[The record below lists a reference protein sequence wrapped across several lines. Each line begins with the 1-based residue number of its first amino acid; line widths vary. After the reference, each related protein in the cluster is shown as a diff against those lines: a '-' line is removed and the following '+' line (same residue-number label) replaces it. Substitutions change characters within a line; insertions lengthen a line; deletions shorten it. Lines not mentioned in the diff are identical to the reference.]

1 MVSASRALI
10 SVVMLGGFYVVA
22 LAQLGVAIA
31 LTVWLVTVIGTFA
44 IKLTI
49 PLVIASVGSVAV
61 GMWKAIR
68 ARPEPPHGLP
78 VAPEQSPA
86 LWATVHELAGAVGT
100 RMPDEI
106 RLIPEVNA
114 AVMEESRLLGLVG
127 GRRYLYVGLP
137 LLQAMR
143 VDQLRSV
150 LAHELGHYSRRHTRF
165 GAVAYRG
172 RLAIGGTLSRIGPY
186 NVAGWVFKAYGN
198 LYVLVDNVVV
208 RRQEYEAD
216 QASVRVAGRAA
227 AASALQELPVLD
239 AAWDF
244 FFEAYVAPG
253 WESGFAPDDLFG
265 GYAAMLAGRQEELA
279 GLRAA
284 EPPRQ
289 GSKWDT
295 HPPMADR
302 IAAILA
308 APEVPRHPDP
318 RPAAVLVGDVIGAG
332 RRMQE
337 LMVDVGERA
346 ALPWPEF
353 THATLTARLQREADS
368 IFRTIGRVAG
378 TPQPGAQPGLK
389 IVFDLIAAG
398 RTRDIAEPFFPNA
411 TRREA
416 EPLFAEPLETLL
428 QLAAIRSGVAGWR
441 HSWSGPAQ
449 FVDRSG
455 APLALD
461 EIAKLAVSSGG
472 LNEAYRRLVE
482 LGVDITSAAQV
493 EQTASAIGADVIAA
507 LSNMKV
513 DETPFDLLVL
523 TKGFVLVA
531 NPGKADEGK
540 RRLQQL
546 VGSAPAAE
554 LAQRNVF
561 LPFEDIAA
569 ATVTK
574 RVPAHAEL
582 ALHDGRRVKVA
593 ETWGSELITKNSRD
607 VFLDVI
613 ERLGRS

>member
-1 MVSASRALI
+1 MVSATRALI
-10 SVVMLGGFYVVA
+10 SVTMLAGFYAVA
-22 LAQLGVAIA
+22 LAQLGAAIA
-31 LTVWLVTVIGTFA
+31 LTIWLVMLIGTFA
-44 IKLTI
+44 VKLTV
-49 PLVIASVGSVAV
+49 PLIIATVGSVTV

-78 VAPEQSPA
+78 IGPEHSPA
-86 LWATVHELAGAVGT
+86 LWSTVHELAGAVGT

-127 GRRYLYVGLP
+127 GRRYLYIGLP

-150 LAHELGHYSRRHTRF
+150 IAHELGHYSRRHTRL

-186 NVAGWVFKAYGN
+186 NVAGWIFKAYGN
-198 LYVLVDNVVV
+198 LYVLMDNVVV

-253 WESGFAPDDLFG
+253 WESGYAPDDLFG
-265 GYAAMLAGRQEELA
+265 GYVAMLAGRQEELA
-279 GLRAA
+279 KLRAA
-284 EPPRQ
+284 EPRRE

-308 APEVPRHPDP
+308 APEAPRHPDP
-318 RPAAVLVGDVIGAG
+318 RPAGGLVGDLAGAG
-332 RRMQE
+332 RRIQE

-346 ALPWPEF
+346 VMPWPEF

-368 IFRTIGRVAG
+368 AFRTIGRVAG
-378 TPQPGAQPGLK
+378 IAQPGLK
-389 IVFDLIAAG
+389 TVFDLIAAG

-416 EPLFAEPLETLL
+416 EPLFAEPLESLL
-428 QLAAIRSGVAGWR
+428 QLAAVRSGVAGWR
-441 HSWSGPAQ
+441 LSWSGPAQ
-449 FVDRSG
+449 FVHRSG
-455 APLALD
+455 APLSLD
-461 EIAKLAVSSGG
+461 EIAKLAVSPGG

-482 LGVDITSAAQV
+482 LGVDITTAAQL
-493 EQTASAIGADVIAA
+493 EQTASAVGAGVIAA
-507 LSNMKV
+507 LSNVKV

-523 TKGFVLVA
+523 TKGFVFVA

-546 VGSAPAAE
+546 VGAAPAAE
-554 LAQRNVF
+554 LAQRNRF
-561 LPFEDIAA
+561 LPYEEIAA
-569 ATVTK
+569 ATVVK
-574 RVPAHAEL
+574 RVPANTEIT
-582 ALHDGRRVKVA
+582 LHDGRRLKVA

-613 ERLGRS
+613 DKLSRP

>member
-1 MVSASRALI
+1 MVSATRALI
-10 SVVMLGGFYVVA
+10 SVTMLAGFYAVA
-22 LAQLGVAIA
+22 LAQLGAAIA
-31 LTVWLVTVIGTFA
+31 LTIWLIMLIGTFA
-44 IKLTI
+44 VKLTI
-49 PLVIASVGSVAV
+49 PLIIATVGSVTV

-78 VAPEQSPA
+78 IGPEHSPA
-86 LWATVHELAGAVGT
+86 LWSTVHELAGAVGT

-127 GRRYLYVGLP
+127 GRRYLYIGLP

-150 LAHELGHYSRRHTRF
+150 IAHELGHYSRRHTRL

-186 NVAGWVFKAYGN
+186 NVAGWIFKAYGN
-198 LYVLVDNVVV
+198 LYVLTDNVVV

-244 FFEAYVAPG
+244 FFEAYVAAG
-253 WESGFAPDDLFG
+253 WESGYAPDDLFG
-265 GYAAMLAGRQEELA
+265 GYVAMLAGRQEELA
-279 GLRAA
+279 KLRAA
-284 EPPRQ
+284 EPRRE

-318 RPAAVLVGDVIGAG
+318 RPAGGLVGGLAGAG
-332 RRMQE
+332 RRIQE

-346 ALPWPEF
+346 VMPWPEF

-368 IFRTIGRVAG
+368 AFRTIGRVAG
-378 TPQPGAQPGLK
+378 VARPGLK
-389 IVFDLIAAG
+389 TVFDLIAAG

-416 EPLFAEPLETLL
+416 EPLFAEPLESLL
-428 QLAAIRSGVAGWR
+428 QLAAVRSGVAGWR
-441 HSWSGPAQ
+441 LSWSGPAQ
-449 FVDRSG
+449 FVHRSG
-455 APLALD
+455 APLPLD
-461 EIAKLAVSSGG
+461 EIAKLAVSPGG

-482 LGVDITSAAQV
+482 LGVDISTAAQL
-493 EQTASAIGADVIAA
+493 EQTASAVGAGVIAA
-507 LSNMKV
+507 LSNVKV

-523 TKGFVLVA
+523 TKGFVFVA

-546 VGSAPAAE
+546 VGAAPAAE
-554 LAQRNVF
+554 LAQRNRF
-561 LPFEDIAA
+561 LPYEEIAA
-569 ATVTK
+569 ATVVK
-574 RVPAHAEL
+574 RVPANTEIT
-582 ALHDGRRVKVA
+582 LHDGRRLKVT
-593 ETWGSELITKNSRD
+593 ETWGSELITKKSRD
-607 VFLDVI
+607 VFLEVI
-613 ERLGRS
+613 DKLGGPQLG